1 MKNFRN
7 LLLIFIL
14 PILVIGI
21 TMELLL
27 RNIPNRFQLQ
37 NDYILESGSD
47 IETLIIGSSH
57 TEFGIN
63 PKYLES
69 AAFNLSNVSQPVDI
83 DLQLL
88 KHYQKFLP
96 NLKTVIIRLSYT
108 TLFERLNDSKES
120 WRMKDYTIYQDL
132 ESDGI
137 AFNSEILSVSLS
149 QNINRIYDYY
159 VLKIDEVKSN
169 SLGWG
174 TEAVSSKSKNLDTTG
189 EIVAKKHTI
198 ENEEYFE
205 ANQDSFKAIVELAQ
219 ENSIEV
225 IVITLPA
232 YETYFKNM
240 EENQIE
246 NTIQFGKT
254 LAKTYPNV
262 RYLNFLEDKRFNK
275 SDFYDADHLNEIGA
289 RKFSRIINDSL
300 SH

>member
-1 MKNFRN
+1 
-7 LLLIFIL
+7 
-14 PILVIGI
+14 
-21 TMELLL
+21 MELLL

-37 NDYILESGSD
+37 NEYILESGSE

-63 PKYLES
+63 PEYLES
-69 AAFNLSNVSQPVDI
+69 AAFNLSNVSQTVDV
-83 DLQLL
+83 DFKLL

-96 NLKTVIIRLSYT
+96 NLKTVIIRLSYA
-108 TLFERLNDSKES
+108 TLYERLNDSKEA
-120 WRMKDYTIYQDL
+120 WRMKDYTIYQHLDS
-132 ESDGI
+132 EGI

-149 QNINRIYDYY
+149 LNINRIYDYY
-159 VLKIDEVKSN
+159 ILKLDEVKSN

-189 EIVAKKHTI
+189 EIVVKKHTI
-198 ENEEYFE
+198 ENLEYFE
-205 ANQDSFKAIVELAQ
+205 ANQDSFNAIVDFAK
-219 ENSIEV
+219 ENSIEI

-232 YETYFKNM
+232 YESYFKNM

-246 NTIQFGKT
+246 NTIHFGKN

-289 RKFSRIINDSL
+289 RKFSLIINDSL